1 MGIPRLRVLR
11 GFQPHTDVCESLFG
25 LATPFQDLS
34 ELRSGH
40 TEVDDLGK
48 RGLPAH
54 RSPDHAGALCDQA
67 NRACLVAFLLFR
79 APLEIRD
86 IGQVPHHLIQAHG

>member
-1 MGIPRLRVLR
+1 MGIPRLRVLG
-11 GFQPHTDVCESLFG
+11 GFQPHTDVYESLFG
-25 LATPFQDLS
+25 LGTPFLDLS
-34 ELRSGH
+34 ELRAGH
-40 TEVDDLGK
+40 TDVGDLG

-79 APLEIRD
+79 APLEIRG
-86 IGQVPHHLIQAHG
+86 IGQVSHHLIQAHG